1 MTVKELISILEKLPE
16 TWLVGTGDFDDND
29 VFIGRRIDVSD
40 YKHFTELDDVYEHDI
55 YIY

>member
-40 YKHFTELDDVYEHDI
+40 YKHFTEIDDVYEHDV